1 MPISLGLGSKRRI
14 FLRARIITDRPLLY
28 GNRHIRIEANTLK
41 QAENRCGNIY
51 RRAIRMVGLD

>member
-41 QAENRCGNIY
+41 QAENRSI
-51 RRAIRMVGLD
+51 DEQFEW